1 MNTQTGTISRSVIR
15 IAAVSSVLIASLFDG
30 IAGAEIISS
39 DRRITWTPGVSGGIP
54 NRTNVCAALSP
65 SGGDDGAA
73 IATAIKNCPAEGV
86 VKLNAGTF
94 MLSSG
99 FNVNK
104 NITVRGAGPSSTILN
119 VTGPGN
125 QKVSMGG
132 GGFGAPIPVNRGYT
146 RGSTSITVASASN
159 IVAGDLLWL
168 DQNND
173 NSTTVVTQR
182 GTGGSCKWCGGLDIG
197 SPRGGVRA
205 LGQIIKVTAVSGNT
219 LTLEKGL
226 YWNYV
231 SAAKPA
237 VWKMTTVSRAG
248 IEDLQVTQG
257 NSYPARNLIFMSY
270 CNECWVKNAEL
281 KNGKQRHLEVTFS
294 YRFEVRD
301 SFFHLA
307 DRYGQDHGYCMSFWD
322 GATDGLVENN
332 IMDTC
337 LLAVA
342 FNGPC
347 AGNVIAYNYS
357 NNVTYTADPTF
368 LEGDFATHGAHPYF
382 NLFEGNM
389 GYMAQHDVYWGSS
402 SHNTW
407 FRNRFSGYK
416 AGLSANLHS
425 VIAEANQT
433 YLNYVGNILGTAA
446 PAYKRYE
453 TENLSDPGCYNQR
466 DVYKI
471 GYDAGSGDCSAS
483 GNDPNAKLTMLR
495 HGNYDYFNRAVV
507 WDAAIADRTIPTS
520 LYLSA
525 KPSWWGSQ
533 PWPPIGP
540 DVSGFVQSIP
550 AKDRF
555 DSMKP
560 PAAHTVTPSAG
571 PNGSISPDTARTV
584 TDGTTAQFMVT
595 PNAGYTVAVGGTC
608 GGTLSGAT
616 YTTNAVTA
624 DCTVVAT
631 FTLTP

>member
-1 MNTQTGTISRSVIR
+1 
-15 IAAVSSVLIASLFDG
+15 
-30 IAGAEIISS
+30 
-39 DRRITWTPGVSGGIP
+39 
-54 NRTNVCAALSP
+54 
-65 SGGDDGAA
+65 
-73 IATAIKNCPAEGV
+73 
-86 VKLNAGTF
+86 
-94 MLSSG
+94 
-99 FNVNK
+99 VN
-104 NITVRGAGPSSTILN
+104 S
-119 VTGPGN
+119 
-125 QKVSMGG
+125 
-132 GGFGAPIPVNRGYT
+132 GYT
-146 RGSTSITVASASN
+146 RGSTSITIANASN

-173 NSTTVVTQR
+173 NSTTVVTQM

-197 SPRGGVRA
+197 SARGGVRT
-205 LGQIIKVTAVSGNT
+205 LGQIIKVTAVGGNT
-219 LTLEKGL
+219 LMLEKGL

-231 SAAKPA
+231 AAAQPA

-257 NSYPARNLIFMSY
+257 YSYPVRNLIFMSY

-281 KNGKQRHLEVTFS
+281 KNGRQRHLEVTFS

-301 SFFHLA
+301 SLFHLA
-307 DRYGQDHGYCMSFWD
+307 DTYGQDHGYCMSFWD

-407 FRNRFSGYK
+407 FRNRFLGYK

-433 YLNYVGNILGTAA
+433 YLNYVGNVLGTAT

-453 TENLSDPGCYNQR
+453 TENLTDPNCYNQR

-483 GNDPNAKLTMLR
+483 GNDPNAKRTMLR
-495 HGNYDYFNRAVV
+495 HGNYDYFNKAVV
-507 WDAAIADRTIPTS
+507 WDPAIADRSIPDS

-525 KPSWWGSQ
+525 KPGWWGNQ

-540 DVSGFVQSIP
+540 DVSGFAQSIP

-555 DSMKP
+555 DTLKP
-560 PAAHTVTPSAG
+560 PASHVITPSAG
-571 PNGSISPDTARTV
+571 PNGSISPNTV
-584 TDGTTAQFMVT
+584 QTVSDGRTAQFTVI
-595 PNAGYTVAVGGTC
+595 PNAGYTATVKGTC
-608 GGTLSGAT
+608 GGTLSNAT
-616 YTTNAVTA
+616 YTTSVVTT
-624 DCTVVAT
+624 DCTVIAT
-631 FTLTP
+631 FALNPGVAQTRPSPPPVAYVQ

>member
-1 MNTQTGTISRSVIR
+1 MRKQNRPSRRNTIR
-15 IAAVSSVLIASLFDG
+15 IGVKAVALITVMFIST
-30 IAGAEIISS
+30 AGAEIIGP

-54 NRTNVCAALSP
+54 NRTAECATLSP

-86 VKLNAGTF
+86 VKLNAGMFT
-94 MLSSG
+94 LASG

-119 VTGPGN
+119 VTGSGN

-132 GGFGAPIPVNRGYT
+132 GGFGASIAMTGGYT
-146 RGSTSITVASASN
+146 RGSMSITVASASN
-159 IVAGDLLWL
+159 IVAGDLLWI

-173 NSTTVVTQR
+173 NTTTVVTQM
-182 GTGGSCKWCGGLDIG
+182 GTGGICNWCGGLDIG
-197 SPRGGVRA
+197 SARGGART
-205 LGQIIKVTAVSGNT
+205 LGQIIKVTGVSNNT

-226 YWNYV
+226 YWDYV
-231 SAAKPA
+231 ATAQPA
-237 VWKMTTVSRAG
+237 VLKMTTVSRAG

-257 NSYPARNLIFMSY
+257 NSYPARNLIFMSF
-270 CNECWVKNAEL
+270 CNECWVQNAEL

-307 DRYGQDHGYCMSFWD
+307 DSYGQDHGYCMSFWD

-337 LLAVA
+337 LLAIA

-357 NNVTYTADPTF
+357 NNVTYTNDPTF

-382 NLFEGNM
+382 NLFEGNL

-453 TENLSDPGCYNQR
+453 TENLSDAGCYNQR

-471 GYDAGSGDCSAS
+471 GYNAGSGDCSAS
-483 GNDPNAKLTMLR
+483 GNDPKAKSTMIR
-495 HGNYDYFNRAVV
+495 HGNYDYFNKAVV
-507 WDAAIADRTIPTS
+507 WDPAITDRNIPIS
-520 LYLSA
+520 LYLSS
-525 KPSWWGSQ
+525 KPSWWGTML
-533 PWPPIGP
+533 WPPVDPTSNPANFSSIT
-540 DVSGFVQSIP
+540 IP
-550 AKDRF
+550 AKNRF
-555 DSMKP
+555 EQRP
-560 PAAHTVTPSAG
+560 PLPS
-571 PNGSISPDTARTV
+571 PPKLMNR
-584 TDGTTAQFMVT
+584 Q
-595 PNAGYTVAVGGTC
+595 
-608 GGTLSGAT
+608 
-616 YTTNAVTA
+616 
-624 DCTVVAT
+624 
-631 FTLTP
+631 